1 MVLGSKILNVENSA
15 YFTKSP
21 ILTVIPKWPPNDSPS
36 ADRRIVSSQ
45 FHPGIEKKQQNPVN
59 PVNPVEKV
67 PPQAAK
73 FKHFT
78 SAYQHCI
85 AVTVK
90 PVPGFYGPAVSSHGE
105 FNSGKCSHQ
114 KEQ

>member
-15 YFTKSP
+15 YFIKSP
-21 ILTVIPKWPPNDSPS
+21 ILTVIPKWLPNDSPS

-73 FKHFT
+73 FKHFG
-78 SAYQHCI
+78 SAY
-85 AVTVK
+85 
-90 PVPGFYGPAVSSHGE
+90 
-105 FNSGKCSHQ
+105 
-114 KEQ
+114 